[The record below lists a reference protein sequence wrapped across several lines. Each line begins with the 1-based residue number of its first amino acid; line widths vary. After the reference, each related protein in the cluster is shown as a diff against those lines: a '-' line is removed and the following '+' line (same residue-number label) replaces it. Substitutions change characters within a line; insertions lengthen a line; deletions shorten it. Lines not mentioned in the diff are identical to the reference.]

1 MPNVMDAILTIVMAV
16 ILVVTVAVPILK
28 GANQTT
34 WTTDEKT
41 LYGNNSLF
49 LFLGLLYLIA
59 RVFILGSYQRSP
71 MSIKALSPPM

>member
-28 GANQTT
+28 GANQVT

-59 RVFILGSYQRSP
+59 RVFILGSYGKNP
-71 MSIKALSPPM
+71 MTLKALSPPI

>member
-34 WTTDEKT
+34 WTTDEIT

-71 MSIKALSPPM
+71 MNIKALSPPM